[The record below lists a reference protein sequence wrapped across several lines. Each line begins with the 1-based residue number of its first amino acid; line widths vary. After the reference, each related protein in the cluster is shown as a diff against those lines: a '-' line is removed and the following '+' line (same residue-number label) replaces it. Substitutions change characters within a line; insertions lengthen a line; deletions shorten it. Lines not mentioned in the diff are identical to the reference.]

1 MRAVSDNSM
10 HGSPS
15 PLALPQVDRELPLY
29 LRTSAPVVFADG
41 FYDEERHGLDA
52 FRWMRESGRLAFAP
66 ADVPRFLEVW
76 VLSEFHDLS
85 QHLEVSCG
93 PVRERIPLLTGWGR
107 LSLPVPAGTDHVA
120 FTVNRIFPRE
130 YYPDDSRTLSVR
142 MRPPLLHEDT
152 DRHTHIRRQYANAV
166 ANTREMLEGRTAL
179 ASTPPSLGID
189 LYGVCNVKP
198 PCVYCEWDFAKAL
211 EGRHVDTP
219 FTLDTLRE
227 WGPFFDNSVS
237 LVNCSIGEPFMMK
250 NIDELLDAF
259 GNAGKVLEM
268 TTNGQILT
276 DRNIRTLLGRPI
288 DLYVSLDAGT
298 PDTYAKLRNQ
308 RFSTILENLR
318 RLVEAKGGPGAL
330 PHVHLVFMPMRVNVG
345 ELEQF
350 VRIAADL
357 RVDRLVLRPLN
368 YSDGIALDWE
378 RGGYRF
384 EYQRE
389 LLPFEEL
396 VRVSGRAAELC
407 RRYGVELADQMDF
420 GGDLGERFAELFQEG
435 RQSVMVEPGGEAT
448 REATPTGGDE
458 SSTQTPDASAVVA
471 GPAGAPVSP
480 PSVTQSVESHDALAG
495 PSFDGQLALADGHSA
510 PIEVRPVAMPAEAAR
525 PSLGAERKP
534 ACTEPWRSL
543 YILRRGVLPC
553 CYGGAP
559 IADMTEY
566 RSAWNSPLLQDIR
579 AELAAGRFHAY
590 CLKSPACPIVRKSV
604 QARALPV
611 RQAVYVQ
618 LRRGWTRFDRMTRG
632 GAGRLLHWSRL
643 AVRGARRVLTDP
655 EYRRRR
661 FARRLPN

>member
-1 MRAVSDNSM
+1 M
-10 HGSPS
+10 
-15 PLALPQVDRELPLY
+15 
-29 LRTSAPVVFADG
+29 
-41 FYDEERHGLDA
+41 
-52 FRWMRESGRLAFAP
+52 
-66 ADVPRFLEVW
+66 
-76 VLSEFHDLS
+76 
-85 QHLEVSCG
+85 
-93 PVRERIPLLTGWGR
+93 
-107 LSLPVPAGTDHVA
+107 
-120 FTVNRIFPRE
+120 
-130 YYPDDSRTLSVR
+130 
-142 MRPPLLHEDT
+142 
-152 DRHTHIRRQYANAV
+152 
-166 ANTREMLEGRTAL
+166 
-179 ASTPPSLGID
+179 
-189 LYGVCNVKP
+189 
-198 PCVYCEWDFAKAL
+198 
-211 EGRHVDTP
+211 
-219 FTLDTLRE
+219 
-227 WGPFFDNSVS
+227 GPFFDNSVS

-448 REATPTGGDE
+448 REATPPGGDE

-559 IADMTEY
+559 IADMTGVPLGLELTAAPGHPRRAGGRTVPCLLPEVAGVSD
-566 RSAWNSPLLQDIR
+566 RSQVGTGARAARPPGGVRAAAARMDPLRPDDPWRRRAAVALEPARGAWRASCPDRSRVPEAQIR
-579 AELAAGRFHAY
+579 ASSAG
-590 CLKSPACPIVRKSV
+590 
-604 QARALPV
+604 
-611 RQAVYVQ
+611 
-618 LRRGWTRFDRMTRG
+618 LRP
-632 GAGRLLHWSRL
+632 
-643 AVRGARRVLTDP
+643 RVS
-655 EYRRRR
+655 RRRPIGGC
-661 FARRLPN
+661 RRPRAVPGRHRPPGSRSIPPA